1 MKLTIDQLED
11 LYFEGGSEV
20 DGNTLGV
27 IEEGE
32 WEQDHKF
39 QTLEIIFTDGI
50 KHYAGDVGRS
60 GSPFTDWIYDS
71 EIHGADTPADIVEVK
86 QVEITKTVW
95 KAVD

>member
-1 MKLTIDQLED
+1 MKLTVKQLED
-11 LYFEGGSEV
+11 LHNERILEV
-20 DGNTLGV
+20 DGKTLLV
-27 IEEGE
+27 IEDGK

-39 QTLEIIFTDGI
+39 QMLEIIFTDGI

-86 QVEITKTVW
+86 PVEITKTVW